1 MSDQDKA
8 RNIYRQTKGA
18 RAQLSELIDMMNGDE
33 CDKCRYTED
42 EMLTLYAPGEI
53 DDLEHDEYMAKWL
66 RPAYQNGEVC
76 SVCLNRRWLPR
87 NE

>member
-1 MSDQDKA
+1 MSDEA
-8 RNIYRQTKGA
+8 RKLYHVTKGA
-18 RAQLSELIDMMNGDE
+18 HASLAELREMLDSESCAE
-33 CDKCRYTED
+33 CQYTED